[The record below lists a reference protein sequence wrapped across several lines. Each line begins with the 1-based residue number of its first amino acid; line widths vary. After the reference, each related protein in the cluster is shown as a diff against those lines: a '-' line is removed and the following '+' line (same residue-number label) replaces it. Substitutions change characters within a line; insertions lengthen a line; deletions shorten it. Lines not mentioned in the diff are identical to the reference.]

1 VPVIHLY
8 QNQNPVPRAFLVDN
22 FVILNKK
29 EILKSLFE
37 DAFDL
42 TKTALLEKTPGIS
55 HDFNNNGDISEVRRI
70 FEGDSRFDFVVK
82 TSKGK
87 LLILS
92 DTFYPGWHAYIDEKE
107 VKIYQADYIFRAV
120 EIPPGEHKV
129 EFIYAPASFKIGA
142 TMSLI
147 ALFLIV
153 VISLV
158 LWKKSI

>member
-1 VPVIHLY
+1 
-8 QNQNPVPRAFLVDN
+8 
-22 FVILNKK
+22 
-29 EILKSLFE
+29 
-37 DAFDL
+37 
-42 TKTALLEKTPGIS
+42 
-55 HDFNNNGDISEVRRI
+55 
-70 FEGDSRFDFVVK
+70 
-82 TSKGK
+82 